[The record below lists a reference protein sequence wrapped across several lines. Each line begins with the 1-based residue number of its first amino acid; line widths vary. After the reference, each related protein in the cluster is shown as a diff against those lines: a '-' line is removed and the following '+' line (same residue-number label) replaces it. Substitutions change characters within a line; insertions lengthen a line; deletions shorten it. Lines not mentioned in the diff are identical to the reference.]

1 MIQRIINTDDRPL
14 EGPQDASE
22 LLSLDVGRGK
32 WGKGF
37 RPKSMR
43 WQGSAVRVL
52 ELGFGDDPVRLSLYG
67 EGITSPLR
75 ECFLRL
81 RVREAGAGRGR
92 GCVTRRRDA

>member
-1 MIQRIINTDDRPL
+1 MIQRIINTDDRLL

-22 LLSLDVGRGK
+22 LSLDVGRAK

-37 RPKSMR
+37 RPKSIR
-43 WQGSAVRVL
+43 WKGSAVRAL